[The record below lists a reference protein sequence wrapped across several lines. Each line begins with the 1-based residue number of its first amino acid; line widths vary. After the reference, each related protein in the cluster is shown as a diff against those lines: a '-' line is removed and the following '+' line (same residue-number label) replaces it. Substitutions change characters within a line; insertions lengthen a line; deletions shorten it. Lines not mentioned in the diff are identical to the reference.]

1 MEVAE
6 AGAGAKIMVKG
17 GAEKEPEPK
26 INNFGSATL
35 PNNPEITL
43 VLLCRNLLHSSSI
56 EVSYFAAGIVAH
68 LASDKPHHWTV
79 SNIPKVG

>member
-6 AGAGAKIMVKG
+6 DGAGAKIMVKG

-35 PNNPEITL
+35 LQTYRYLPYFHCFSVFSNFRML
-43 VLLCRNLLHSSSI
+43 FQLLWISLD
-56 EVSYFAAGIVAH
+56 SYCF
-68 LASDKPHHWTV
+68 LNQKPKIHRKL
-79 SNIPKVG
+79 SF